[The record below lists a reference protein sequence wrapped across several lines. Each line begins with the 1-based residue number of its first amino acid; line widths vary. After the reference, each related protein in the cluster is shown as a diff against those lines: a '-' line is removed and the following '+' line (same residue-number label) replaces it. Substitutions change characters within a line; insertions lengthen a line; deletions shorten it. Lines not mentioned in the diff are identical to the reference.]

1 VLCPECQQHNR
12 EGARFC
18 DKCGGPLGA
27 SESHPVNAPTGPLTV
42 GAGRYCVE
50 RLVGEGARKRVYAA
64 TDSRLGREVA
74 LAIVKT
80 DGLDGAGR
88 ERIAREARAMARLG
102 DHPHIVTVYDVG
114 DEDDQP
120 YIVSQL
126 MPGGSVAELLERAPD
141 HRVPVEEALRITRQV
156 ADALDHA
163 HRHGVVHRDL
173 KPANLWRA
181 ADGSV
186 LLGDFG
192 LAATTDQSR
201 LTVEGLVVGTVAYLA
216 PEQAVGRAP
225 DARSDLYALGA
236 LLYELVTGRPPFLG
250 DDAVTVISQ
259 HLSTPPVVPSW
270 HNAAVP
276 PALDA
281 LVLRLLAKDPAD
293 RPPSAA
299 ALIDELA
306 RIELTPPAEQPAAA
320 AVAPATRLLTYGRL
334 VGRADELRQLTDAYD
349 EMVGG
354 RTKLLM
360 VVGEPGIGK
369 SRLVEELA
377 VYASVRGANV
387 CWGHCYEGELGMPY
401 LPFIEA
407 FRTYVRER
415 TDEQLRAEL
424 SSGAPEVATLV
435 SELRLRFADLPA
447 SPPLDGDAERMRL
460 FEGVCAFVRNAA
472 ADEPLVLLLDDL
484 HWADKPSLLML
495 QYMVRRLRRDRVL
508 IVGTYRDVELDRT
521 HPLADAVA
529 SLRHEHLYDRVLLRG
544 LSADEV
550 KALID
555 AVDNAD
561 SPLPFAELI
570 HRETE
575 GNPFFVAEILRNLV
589 ETGAIAKVDGQ
600 WTGTAE
606 SVAENMTE
614 GVREVIGRRLSRL
627 SEDCNRMLTIGAAMP
642 GGFSLD
648 VVGGVLGVD
657 DDAVL
662 DLLDE
667 ALDAQVLR
675 ERREAR
681 GTYEF
686 NHALIR
692 QTLYG
697 ELSTPRRV
705 RLHRQIAVALEEQ
718 GALEGHLGELAY
730 HCFHGAPGGDVEKA
744 VAYATRAGDR
754 AVQQAAHEEA
764 ARFFGMAL
772 EALDLVAEPDQ
783 RRRAELLIALG
794 EANSRAGESDAAAS
808 ALDQAIDIGRRL
820 GDAPVLGRAVLVATT
835 GRWTGGVARPD
846 LEGLLDEAVALV
858 GASDDGL
865 RARLLAA
872 RASSELLIDQALLAT
887 LATEAVAAGRRSG
900 DAGALARALNVWS
913 WTLVRVDQR
922 DEVRATQ
929 EEIQQLAEQAG
940 ELELAHS
947 SLQSLWIRAGQ
958 ESDREALAATAAQLV
973 RSAEQSRSPFF
984 LANADIVQGTMAVLE
999 GRYGDA
1005 DDYLTELL
1013 RHARRIG
1020 DAVMVNNF
1028 GIVAFPCWRER
1039 GRLAEFE
1046 TATVRAV
1053 EESPAVAGWRA
1064 GLAHLLCEL
1073 GKLDEAAAHVDVLAA
1088 DDYAA
1093 IPDDVARLYT
1103 LCGTAEAVCA
1113 LNDTARAAQLVEML
1127 RPYAGRGA
1135 LLGIAAYHGVADRYL
1150 GLLEIVLGR
1159 LEDAV
1164 VDLETALALHER
1176 MGARP
1181 WAARTRYDLARALV
1195 ARSRPGDRERAV
1207 GLLNQAIEAANAIEM
1222 PRLVEEALLVKL
1234 SLQGVASSSP
1244 GMSIDVIA
1252 AGLSVE
1258 RPDLGAHAAPD
1269 GRVTIVFSDIAG
1281 YSATT
1286 ERLGDERTQQLLR
1299 EHNAIVRDE
1308 VRKHHGVEV
1317 KSQGDGFMLAFTDPE
1332 EAVDCATAIQRRVS
1346 DHDFGGEHIA
1356 LRVGIH
1362 VGKVIREADD
1372 FFGRTVILAARVA
1385 DRATAGEI
1393 LATPEIVAAVPRAI
1407 FAEARAL
1414 ALKGLSGTH
1423 LAHVLDWH
1431 RSNS

>member
-1 VLCPECQQHNR
+1 MLCPECQQENR

-18 DKCGGPLGA
+18 DKCGGLLDTTVA
-27 SESHPVNAPTGPLTV
+27 HPVDAPTGPLTV
-42 GAGRYCVE
+42 GSGRYCVE

-74 LAIVKT
+74 LAVVKT

-126 MPGGSVAELLERAPD
+126 MPGGSVAELLERSPD
-141 HRVPVEEALRITRQV
+141 HRVPVEEALRIASQV

-173 KPANLWRA
+173 KPANVWRA

-236 LLYELVTGRPPFLG
+236 LLYELLTGRPPFLG

-259 HLSTPPVVPSW
+259 HLSTPPVAPSW
-270 HNAAVP
+270 HNAGVV

-281 LVLRLLAKDPAD
+281 LVLRLLAKDPAE
-293 RPPSAA
+293 RLPSAA
-299 ALIDELA
+299 ALIGELA
-306 RIELTPPAEQPAAA
+306 RIELTTPDEQTAPTLPPPG
-320 AVAPATRLLTYGRL
+320 LLTYSRL
-334 VGRADELRQLTDAYD
+334 VGRTAELEQLTNAYD
-349 EMVGG
+349 EMVSG
-354 RTKLLM
+354 RTRLMM

-377 VYASVRGANV
+377 VYASVRGATV

-407 FRTYVRER
+407 FRSYVRER
-415 TDEQLRAEL
+415 SDEQLRAEL
-424 SSGAPEVATLV
+424 STGAPEVATLV

-472 ADEPLVLLLDDL
+472 ADDPLVLLLDDL

-508 IVGTYRDVELDRT
+508 IVGTYRDIELDRT

-555 AVDNAD
+555 AADNQD
-561 SPLPFAELI
+561 SPRPFAELI

-589 ETGAIAKVDGQ
+589 ETGAITKVDGQ

-627 SEDCNRMLTIGAAMP
+627 SDDCNRMLTIGAAMP

-648 VVGGVLGVD
+648 VVGAVVGVD

-675 ERREAR
+675 ERREAP
-681 GTYEF
+681 GTFEF

-705 RLHRQIAVALEEQ
+705 RLHRQIAVAIEEQ
-718 GALEGHLGELAY
+718 GALETTLGELAY

-744 VAYATRAGDR
+744 VAYATKAGDR
-754 AVQQAAHEEA
+754 AVHQAAHEEA

-772 EALDLVAEPDQ
+772 EALDLVAEPDE
-783 RRRAELLIALG
+783 RRRAQLLIALG

-808 ALDQAIDIGRRL
+808 ALDQAMAIGRRL

-858 GASDDGL
+858 GSSDDAL
-865 RARLLAA
+865 QARLLAA
-872 RASSELLIDQALLAT
+872 RATYELFIDQTRLAE
-887 LATEAVAAGRRSG
+887 LAAQAVAAGRRSG
-900 DAGALARALNVWS
+900 DAGALARALNVWG
-913 WTLVRVDQR
+913 WTLVGLDQR
-922 DEVRATQ
+922 DELRATQ

-947 SLQSLWIRAGQ
+947 SLQSLFIRAAH
-958 ESDREALAATAAQLV
+958 ESDRAELHATAAQLT
-973 RSAEQSRSPFF
+973 RQAEQSRSPFF

-999 GRYGDA
+999 GRYADA
-1005 DDYLTELL
+1005 DEYLAELL

-1046 TATVRAV
+1046 TATKRAV
-1053 EESPAVAGWRA
+1053 EEAPAVAGWRA
-1064 GLAHLLCEL
+1064 GLAHVLCEL

-1093 IPDDVARLYT
+1093 IPDDVSRLYT
-1103 LCGTAEAVCA
+1103 LCGTAEAVVA
-1113 LNDTARAAQLVEML
+1113 LRDTARAAQLAEKL

-1150 GLLEIVLGR
+1150 GVLEIVLGR
-1159 LEDAV
+1159 VDDAV
-1164 VDLETALALHER
+1164 TDLSAAIALHEQV
-1176 MGARP
+1176 GARP
-1181 WAARTRYDLARALV
+1181 WAARSRYDLARALV
-1195 ARSRPGDRERAV
+1195 ARSAPGDRERAV
-1207 GLLNQAIEAANAIEM
+1207 TLLNQALEAANAIEM

-1281 YSATT
+1281 YTATT
-1286 ERLGDERTQQLLR
+1286 ERLGDERTQQMLR

-1308 VRKHHGVEV
+1308 VRRHHGVEV
-1317 KSQGDGFMLAFTDPE
+1317 KSQGDGFMLAFTDPG
-1332 EAVDCATAIQRRVS
+1332 EAVDCAAAIQRRVT
-1346 DHDFGGEHIA
+1346 DHDFGGEHLA

-1385 DRATAGEI
+1385 DRATAGEV

-1423 LAHVLDWH
+1423 LAHVLDW
-1431 RSNS
+1431 RRPGD